1 MPPAAPV
8 TLRRLRED
16 DVPMI
21 LALESDPEVM
31 RHSTGV
37 KPATDARRQELLDWL
52 QQPVDD
58 IGHWAVVTPDGA
70 AVGWIS
76 LTRLEDTNRLQL
88 AYRLQQAAWGRGY
101 ATQAARQLCDYAWRT
116 LDITALFA
124 VTWPD
129 NLGSQRVLH
138 KLGFVYQ
145 ANETHYGRDTRV
157 YALPRPTAA
166 VR

>member
-1 MPPAAPV
+1 MPPPPTV
-8 TLRRLRED
+8 TLRRLRAD

-37 KPATDARRQELLDWL
+37 KPATQARRQELLDWL
-52 QQPVDD
+52 RTHPDD
-58 IGHWAVVTPDGA
+58 IGHWAVVGPDGV

-76 LTRLEDTNRLQL
+76 LTRLEDTGALQL
-88 AYRLQQAAWGRGY
+88 AYRLQRAAWGYGY

-116 LDITALFA
+116 LDSAELLA

-129 NLGSQRVLH
+129 NLGSQRVLE
-138 KLGFVYQ
+138 KLGFTFR
-145 ANETHYGRDTRV
+145 AIETHYGRDTRV
-157 YALPRPTAA
+157 YVLARPPG
-166 VR
+166 